1 MIKDFNNEKDANLFR
16 AFKRQEGFAASV
28 FNYGKDRFR
37 VKLWEKSPVNP
48 ERTQWV
54 LSDNA
59 RVLSQDIEDLTK
71 IKELITNPNFG
82 NEIEDVVFV
91 AKRLQKEEWF
101 HYPNDVINFFDGISE
116 KELDKITVFIDDE
129 FKGYDDEWNDKLGEL
144 A

>member
-1 MIKDFNNEKDANLFR
+1 M
-16 AFKRQEGFAASV
+16 
-28 FNYGKDRFR
+28 
-37 VKLWEKSPVNP
+37 
-48 ERTQWV
+48 
-54 LSDNA
+54 
-59 RVLSQDIEDLTK
+59 TK

-129 FKGYDDEWNDKLGEL
+129 FKGYDDEWNDKSGEL